1 MEQTSESVT
10 LVNSFVSVYFWSMTD
25 SVRSPLVQNLGL
37 LLSQIEAGIVIHNPD
52 TSVRYANPSAL
63 KMLGLKIEE
72 IKSTIADD
80 KDWHFLDSK
89 GLRLNPEDHPVN
101 RVLNTGKPVENLELG
116 ILDANR
122 GQPTWVKVAG
132 FPEYNSSNE
141 LQQIVISFIDI
152 SQTKNNVSYE
162 KIMAQANDIV
172 LVTQSEPMRHPG
184 PTIVSVNRA
193 FTQQIGY
200 EPDQV
205 NGKALSFLN
214 IDKNSLRTLCGIKHS
229 MAAGKSFRGRINVYS
244 KDETP
249 LWLDINVFPLHNW
262 ENRISHFV
270 TIGRD
275 ISEIVSRE
283 EQLIN
288 DALHDPLTSL
298 YNRRGLETKIQRYS
312 KRSSDASTYSLITL
326 DVDRFKQINDHW
338 GHEAGDKVLVEIA
351 NIMRDTVR
359 DIDCVS
365 RIGGEEFLILLPAMN
380 MDTAEQ
386 VAERIRRRIEQHQFW
401 LNPRDFIMI
410 TASLG
415 VAQKAETDTCIQE
428 TQHKAD
434 AALYQAKQEG
444 RNRVRRCL
452 VPA

>member
-1 MEQTSESVT
+1 MP
-10 LVNSFVSVYFWSMTD
+10 D
-25 SVRSPLVQNLGL
+25 SVRSPLVHNLGL
-37 LLSQIEAGIVIHNPD
+37 LLSQVKAGVVIHHPD
-52 TSVRYANPSAL
+52 TTVSYANPSAL
-63 KMLGLKIEE
+63 KMLGLSMDE
-72 IKSTIADD
+72 IKGKIADE
-80 KDWHFLDSK
+80 KDWHFLDAEGK
-89 GLRLNPEDHPVN
+89 RLEPGEYPVN
-101 RVLNTGKPVENLELG
+101 RILATHKPVENLELG
-116 ILDANR
+116 IFDTER

-132 FPEYNSSNE
+132 FPEFDSNKQ
-141 LQQIVISFIDI
+141 LQQIIITFIDI
-152 SQTKNNVSYE
+152 SHTRNNITYE
-162 KIMAQANDIV
+162 KIMANANDIV
-172 LVTQSEPMRHPG
+172 LVTRSEPLRSPG
-184 PTIVSVNRA
+184 PCIVSVNQA
-193 FTQQIGY
+193 FTQQLGY

-214 IDKNSLRTLCGIKHS
+214 IDKKSLRTLCGIKHS
-229 MAAGKSFRGRINVYS
+229 MAAGKSFRGRINLYAKS
-244 KDETP
+244 GTP
-249 LWLDINVFPLHNW
+249 LWLDINVFPLRNW

-275 ISEIVSRE
+275 ISDIVTRE

-288 DALHDPLTSL
+288 DALQDPLTGL
-298 YNRRGLETKIQRYS
+298 FNRRGLETKIQRYS
-312 KRSSDASTYSLITL
+312 KRRSDSSTYSLIAL

-434 AALYQAKQEG
+434 AALYQAKQAG